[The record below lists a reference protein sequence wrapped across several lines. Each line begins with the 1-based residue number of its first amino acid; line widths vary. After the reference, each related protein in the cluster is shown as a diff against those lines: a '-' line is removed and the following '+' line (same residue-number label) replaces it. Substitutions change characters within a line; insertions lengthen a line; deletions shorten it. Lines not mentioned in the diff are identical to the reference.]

1 MSRTFTDESLLT
13 WEAYTSGGKFGLAT
27 QPSIVFHCLT
37 EPQRR
42 ARYVTR
48 GGDEA
53 DAEQT
58 VAEMPDDQLRE
69 MLRQSEEVH

>member
-1 MSRTFTDESLLT
+1 MSRTFTDDSLLT
-13 WEAYTSGGKFGLAT
+13 WEAYASSGRFGLAT
-27 QPSIVFHCLT
+27 EPSIVFHCLT
-37 EPQRR
+37 EPHRR

-58 VAEMPDDQLRE
+58 VAEMPDEQLRE
-69 MLRQSEEVH
+69 MLQQSEEVH

>member
-13 WEAYTSGGKFGLAT
+13 WEAYTSGGRFGLAT
-27 QPSIVFHCLT
+27 EPSIVFHCLT
-37 EPQRR
+37 EPHRR

-48 GGDEA
+48 SGDEA

-58 VAEMPDDQLRE
+58 VAQMADEQLRE
-69 MLRQSEEVH
+69 MLLQSQEVH